1 MNDQPYLVWMP
12 SAADQGFA
20 LRLQR
25 PTQAITIATVQRHN
39 RSAYQGV
46 FGRVYTKI
54 FDTEIEAKRVVE
66 GLVKDL
72 YSEVLDAFNSDQSFL
87 D

>member
-1 MNDQPYLVWMP
+1 MSDQPYLVWRP

-39 RSAYQGV
+39 RNAFQGV